1 MDDPALRLRRD
12 YVPLLLKYIA
22 QPDETGLQAAYELG
36 REAMRLSV
44 GLIEVVRIHNESSLD
59 VLGTV
64 RDAEEARAVARAA
77 SDFLL
82 ELIAAFEIAQ
92 RGFLD
97 VGVRAAASGEEKP
110 G

>member
-1 MDDPALRLRRD
+1 VMTIKDDTLPTPLRATRPVVL
-12 YVPLLLKYIA
+12 
-22 QPDETGLQAAYELG
+22 ELEEAPRMSPG
-36 REAMRLSV
+36 NLENLREAAACLKELARV
-44 GLIEVVRIHNESSLD
+44 
-59 VLGTV
+59 
-64 RDAEEARAVARAA
+64 AEDHGATERAA